1 MQVRLQRYIVFLA
14 IALFIGKLVAWYL
27 TDSVAI
33 LTDALESTVNVVASI
48 IGLYSLIL
56 ASRPRDI
63 NHPYGHGKAEYISS
77 AVEGALIFVAGLII
91 IYEAVMR
98 LFEPHEIH
106 SLDVGT
112 VIIGATGVINF
123 FAGAYAIRQS
133 KQNGSLVIEAAGKH
147 LRSDAYSTFAL
158 VIGLIL
164 VALTD
169 WLWLDSV
176 VALIFAVVIIVTGY
190 RVVRK
195 SLMGIMDETDMSLL
209 KEVIDVMQQHRKPQW
224 VDLHNLRVI
233 TVGDAMHIDA
243 HLTLPWYYQVQ
254 DAEREVHDIE
264 AIVRSSVKDQIEFF
278 IHVDAC
284 KPYQCKLC
292 ALAECPVRQEEL
304 HKQLEWNIDN
314 VWTNEKHGKEK

>member
-133 KQNGSLVIEAAGKH
+133 K
-147 LRSDAYSTFAL
+147 
-158 VIGLIL
+158 
-164 VALTD
+164 
-169 WLWLDSV
+169 
-176 VALIFAVVIIVTGY
+176 
-190 RVVRK
+190 
-195 SLMGIMDETDMSLL
+195 
-209 KEVIDVMQQHRKPQW
+209 
-224 VDLHNLRVI
+224 
-233 TVGDAMHIDA
+233 
-243 HLTLPWYYQVQ
+243 
-254 DAEREVHDIE
+254 
-264 AIVRSSVKDQIEFF
+264 
-278 IHVDAC
+278 
-284 KPYQCKLC
+284 
-292 ALAECPVRQEEL
+292 
-304 HKQLEWNIDN
+304 
-314 VWTNEKHGKEK
+314 